1 MKKIKYMLG
10 IALMVL
16 TSCTSSKQVLPVPPE
31 PANKSYKLPACH
43 KAMHEQL
50 LKNQHK
56 LIITSASLNVD
67 EYGKEKIK

>member
-1 MKKIKYMLG
+1 MVG
-10 IALMVL
+10 IALMAL
-16 TSCTSSKQVLPVPPE
+16 TSCTSSKLVLPVSPE
-31 PANKSYKLPACH
+31 AAKKSYKLPACH

-67 EYGKEKIK
+67 EYGKEGMK